1 MPRRKEIP
9 NTSTPASPPVKT
21 DDIVRKALN
30 VRKPAG
36 GWPWNNKQK
45 KPKPDAKKPPGLGK
59 ASGAASLNPPLGQQ
73 AGEEEGMSKRRQNL
87 AGKIGA
93 FIRQYARKK
102 SPNDPNDRRYDR
114 KVEKTV
120 RHMKPEE
127 LDRLMRDETSD

>member
-1 MPRRKEIP
+1 VEQQAKEAETRRQEA
-9 NTSTPASPPVKT
+9 AS
-21 DDIVRKALN
+21 
-30 VRKPAG
+30 
-36 GWPWNNKQK
+36 
-45 KPKPDAKKPPGLGK
+45 LGK